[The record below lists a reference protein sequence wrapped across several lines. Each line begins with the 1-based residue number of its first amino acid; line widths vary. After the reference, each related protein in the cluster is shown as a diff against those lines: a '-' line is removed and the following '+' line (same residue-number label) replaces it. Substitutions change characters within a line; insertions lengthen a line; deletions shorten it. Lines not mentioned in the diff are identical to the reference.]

1 MMVRLCFA
9 VATSVHREIL
19 LMDEWLAGGDAGFL
33 MKVHQRME
41 DFLSDTSILVLAS
54 HSMEL
59 LREWCNRA
67 ILLDHGRLVAAGDV
81 DEVAAIYESG
91 RG

>member
-54 HSMEL
+54 HSMERCENGATGQSSWTTGGSL
-59 LREWCNRA
+59 PPAKWTKSPPSTRA
-67 ILLDHGRLVAAGDV
+67 GEG
-81 DEVAAIYESG
+81 
-91 RG
+91 